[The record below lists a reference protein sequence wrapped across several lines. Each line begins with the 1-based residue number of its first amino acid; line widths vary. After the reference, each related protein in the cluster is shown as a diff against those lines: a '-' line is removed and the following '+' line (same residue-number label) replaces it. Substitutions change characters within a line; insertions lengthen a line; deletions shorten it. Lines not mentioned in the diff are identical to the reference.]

1 MSEES
6 SDDENWEP
14 KTDESV
20 SSETVS
26 ESVSEIDTEEASQ
39 TEDSHEKNHSAINP
53 NPRSPEICHRPGE
66 GGDNSDIIN
75 SHDVSRRSSSPI
87 SNSPPPVASDNAEEA
102 NRSISGAINRLLDPW
117 ILSFFVIIIAG
128 FLALPFKALIKLDNT
143 PALELEQ
150 FNFRRSTFTTHYKP
164 QAKVLSRLLFICTI
178 EILKGDL

>member
-26 ESVSEIDTEEASQ
+26 ESVSEIDTEETSQ
-39 TEDSHEKNHSAINP
+39 ETNP
-53 NPRSPEICHRPGE
+53 NSKSPEICHRPGE